1 MDFFN
6 RQKQII
12 NEFDQEKL
20 KKTSI
25 LVAGIGGLGSPLC
38 QQLVRLGVGTV
49 HLVDNGI
56 LDPPDLNRQILYTKN
71 DLGKFKVEIASKN
84 LIDIG
89 LSTNVYPHNIT
100 ILKGFDFKEKI
111 DFVID
116 CLDNFEARYY
126 LDDFIQKRKV
136 PMIHGGIHGMYG
148 QVTVIIPGKTL
159 SLREIF
165 GETIPELKDK
175 IPVMAPIPSLIA
187 SIQVIEF
194 VKVFCN
200 LSDTLKNRLLK
211 VNLNDYSIDII
222 DLI

>member
-12 NEFDQEKL
+12 NNVDQKKL

-25 LVAGIGGLGSPLC
+25 LVAGVGGLGSPLC
-38 QQLVRLGVGTV
+38 QQLIRLGVGTV

-71 DLGKFKVEIASKN
+71 DLGKPKVEVASKN

-89 LSTNVYPHNIT
+89 LGTNVYPHKIKIT
-100 ILKGFDFKEKI
+100 KGFDFKEKI

-126 LDDFIQKRKV
+126 LDDFIQERKI

-148 QVTVIIPGKTL
+148 QVTAIIPGETM
-159 SLREIF
+159 SLRELF

-194 VKVFCN
+194 VKIFCN
-200 LSDTLKNRLLK
+200 LPDTLKNRLLK
-211 VNLNDYSIDII
+211 VDLNDYSIDII